1 MRSPP
6 MASLSRKA
14 LLQQC
19 CWELLD
25 DLAFCRERYPRLA
38 ELAAQL
44 LFEQQAA
51 QPLVAID
58 LALEALI
65 PF

>member
-1 MRSPP
+1 
-6 MASLSRKA
+6 MALLSRKSS
-14 LLQQC
+14 LQQC

-25 DLAFCRERYPRLA
+25 DLAFCSERYPRLA

-44 LFEQQAA
+44 LFEQQSAA
-51 QPLVAID
+51 PAVA
-58 LALEALI
+58 LSPEVEALI